1 LKNSNFI
8 IVEKRSQGSSGIL
21 NIFLTAFAQNQVKL
35 PRRLEP
41 ECFPHYMKKENQ
53 ASRRTYYA
61 STSILGQIYDKVVKN
76 VDGLG
81 YRPEG
86 IFLFFQNPESEIVDA
101 SRKFIN
107 SSANNTHVLYKIGKL
122 L

>member
-1 LKNSNFI
+1 MIKSWVHLIGKC
-8 IVEKRSQGSSGIL
+8 G
-21 NIFLTAFAQNQVKL
+21 AQKLPLPSLSYSLHEPQVKL

-41 ECFPHYMKKENQ
+41 ECFPHYMKNENQ
-53 ASRRTYYA
+53 ATMRTYN
-61 STSILGQIYDKVVKN
+61 TSISVLGQLYDKVVKN

-81 YRPEG
+81 YRLEG

-107 SSANNTHVLYKIGKL
+107 SSTNNIHVLYKIGKL